1 MGERAL
7 SPFFVFRLLPSGV
20 LTMRTFQE
28 IKDNYRFTG
37 ADIETLKGLLPV
49 VSPHVQTIVSDFYDL
64 LLSIPDTAKF
74 LQDPVKLAWLR
85 TQHQQWLLALF
96 QGSYDEGYFQR
107 LQRIGHA
114 HVRINLSAHFV
125 YVGMNLIRQRLH
137 RIIETEVDPRHQEA
151 ANRAMEKVVDLNLD
165 IIART
170 YHEEEIRRVFLSQKL
185 DSLLIRFSQRFTFGL
200 NILLVVGLLGLSLGA
215 VGLVVQDVIHIVQ
228 GNLSHGLVGAMGSV
242 LILWVV
248 IELLDMEIDRLRG
261 GAFKLQLFVGLA
273 LVAFI
278 RKVLV
283 TSLAS
288 HDLWTEGLYLA
299 GILVCG
305 VIFWL
310 VSRAESGKP

>member
-1 MGERAL
+1 
-7 SPFFVFRLLPSGV
+7 
-20 LTMRTFQE
+20 MRTFQE
-28 IKDNYRFTG
+28 IKENYRFNDQ
-37 ADIETLKGLLPV
+37 DIETLKGLLPV
-49 VSPHVQTIVSDFYDL
+49 VEPHVEGIVSDFYSL
-64 LLSIPDTAKF
+64 LLGIPDTAKF
-74 LQDPVKLAWLR
+74 LQDATKLAWLR
-85 TQHQQWLLALF
+85 EMHQKWLRALF
-96 QGSYDEGYFQR
+96 QGPYDEVYFHR

-114 HVRINLSAHFV
+114 HVRIGLSAHFV
-125 YVGMNLIRQRLH
+125 YVGMNLIRRHLTQ
-137 RIIETEVDPRHQEA
+137 IIETEADPRQREGA
-151 ANRAMEKVVDLNLD
+151 LRAVAKILDLNLD

-170 YHEEEIRRVFLSQKL
+170 YHEEELRRVFLSQKL

-215 VGLVVQDVIHIVQ
+215 VGLVVQDVAHIIR
-228 GNLSHGLVGAMGSV
+228 GNLAQGLVGAMGSV

-248 IELLDMEIDRLRG
+248 IELLDMEIDRLQG

-283 TSLAS
+283 ASLAS

-305 VIFWL
+305 MIFWL
-310 VSRAESGKP
+310 VSRAEAGKK

>member
-1 MGERAL
+1 
-7 SPFFVFRLLPSGV
+7 
-20 LTMRTFQE
+20 MRTFQE
-28 IKDNYRFTG
+28 IKDNYRFT
-37 ADIETLKGLLPV
+37 DLEIEILKSLLPT
-49 VSPHVQTIVSDFYDL
+49 VSPHIDRIVGDFYNL
-64 LLSIPDTAKF
+64 FLQIPDAAKF
-74 LQDPVKLAWLR
+74 LKAEGQVARLQPMHRA
-85 TQHQQWLLALF
+85 WLLALF
-96 QGSYDEGYFQR
+96 QGPYDERYFQR

-114 HVRINLSAHFV
+114 HVRIGLSAHFV

-137 RIIETEVDPRHQEA
+137 QIIETEVDL
-151 ANRAMEKVVDLNLD
+151 NRREDAFKAVEKILDLNLD

-185 DSLLIRFSQRFTFGL
+185 DSALIRFSQRFTFGL
-200 NILLVVGLLGLSLGA
+200 NILLVVGLLGLSVGA
-215 VGLVVQDVIHIVQ
+215 VGLIVQDVIHIAQ
-228 GNLSHGLVGAMGSV
+228 GNLTQGLVSAMGSV

-288 HDLWTEGLYLA
+288 HDLWTEALYLA

-305 VIFWL
+305 AIFWL
-310 VSRAESGKP
+310 VSRAEASKP

>member
-1 MGERAL
+1 
-7 SPFFVFRLLPSGV
+7 
-20 LTMRTFQE
+20 
-28 IKDNYRFTG
+28 
-37 ADIETLKGLLPV
+37 
-49 VSPHVQTIVSDFYDL
+49 L
-64 LLSIPDTAKF
+64 LLTIPDTAKF
-74 LQDPVKLAWLR
+74 LQDEVKMAWLQAR
-85 TQHQQWLLALF
+85 HRDWLLSLF
-96 QGSYDEGYFQR
+96 QGPFDERYFQR

-114 HVRINLSAHFV
+114 HVRIGLSAHFV
-125 YVGMNLIRQRLH
+125 YVGMNLIRQHLH
-137 RIIETEVDPRHQEA
+137 RIIETEVDLRQREGA
-151 ANRAMEKVVDLNLD
+151 FRAMEKVLDLNLD

-200 NILLVVGLLGLSLGA
+200 NILLVLGLLGLSLGA
-215 VGLVVQDVIHIVQ
+215 VALIVQDVIQIAQ
-228 GNLSHGLVGAMGSV
+228 GNFSHGLVSAMGSV

-261 GAFKLQLFVGLA
+261 GAFKFRLFVGVA

-283 TSLAS
+283 TSLAA

-310 VSRAESGKP
+310 VSRAEAGKV

>member
-1 MGERAL
+1 
-7 SPFFVFRLLPSGV
+7 
-20 LTMRTFQE
+20 MRTFQE
-28 IKDNYRFTG
+28 IKDNYRFTELEM
-37 ADIETLKGLLPV
+37 DILKGLYSV
-49 VSPHVQTIVSDFYDL
+49 VEPHADRIATDFYNL
-64 LLSIPDTAKF
+64 FLQIPDTAEYLKG
-74 LQDPVKLAWLR
+74 QGQITKLKATHR
-85 TQHQQWLLALF
+85 DWLLAMF
-96 QGSYDEGYFQR
+96 QGPYDERYFQR
-107 LQRIGHA
+107 LQRVGHA
-114 HVRINLSAHFV
+114 HVRIGLSAHFV
-125 YVGMNLIRQRLH
+125 YVGMNLVRQHLH
-137 RIIETEVDPRHQEA
+137 QIIETEVDLRQREA
-151 ANRAMEKVVDLNLD
+151 AFRAVEKILDLNLD

-185 DSLLIRFSQRFTFGL
+185 DSVLIQFSQRFTFGL
-200 NILLVVGLLGLSLGA
+200 NIILVVGLLGLSLGA
-215 VGLVVQDVIHIVQ
+215 VGLIVQDVIHIVQ
-228 GNLSHGLVGAMGSV
+228 GNLSHGLVSAMGSV

-310 VSRAESGKP
+310 VSRAEGAKK

>member
-1 MGERAL
+1 
-7 SPFFVFRLLPSGV
+7 
-20 LTMRTFQE
+20 MRTFQE
-28 IKDNYRFTG
+28 IKDNYRFSELE
-37 ADIETLKGLLPV
+37 IEILKGLLPV
-49 VSPHVQTIVSDFYDL
+49 VSPHVELIVSDFYNL
-64 LLSIPDTAKF
+64 FLQIHDTAKF
-74 LQDPVKLAWLR
+74 LEDETKLTWLR
-85 TQHQQWLLALF
+85 AQHQNWLLALF
-96 QGSYDEGYFQR
+96 QGPYDERYFQR

-114 HVRINLSAHFV
+114 HVCIGLSAHFV
-125 YVGMNLIRQRLH
+125 YVGMNLVRQRLH
-137 RIIETEVDPRHQEA
+137 QIIETEVDLRQREDA
-151 ANRAMEKVVDLNLD
+151 FRAVEKILDLNLD

-185 DSLLIRFSQRFTFGL
+185 DSALIRFSQRFTFGL

-215 VGLVVQDVIHIVQ
+215 VGLIVQDVVHIFQ
-228 GNLSHGLVGAMGSV
+228 GNLSHGLVSAMGSV

-288 HDLWTEGLYLA
+288 HDLWSEALYLA

-310 VSRAESGKP
+310 VSRAEGANK

>member
-1 MGERAL
+1 
-7 SPFFVFRLLPSGV
+7 
-20 LTMRTFQE
+20 MRTFRE
-28 IKDNYRFTG
+28 IKDNYRFSEPEM
-37 ADIETLKGLLPV
+37 ETLKNLLPV
-49 VSPHVQTIVSDFYDL
+49 VEPHADTIVADFYNL
-64 LLSIPDTAKF
+64 FRQIPDTAKYLKDEAQMAR
-74 LQDPVKLAWLR
+74 LQAMHR
-85 TQHQQWLLALF
+85 IWLLALF
-96 QGSYDEGYFQR
+96 PGPFDERYFQR

-114 HVRINLSAHFV
+114 HVRIGLSAHFV

-137 RIIETEVDPRHQEA
+137 EIIAAEVDPDRREGA
-151 ANRAMEKVVDLNLD
+151 FKAVAKVLDLNLD
-165 IIART
+165 VIART

-200 NILLVVGLLGLSLGA
+200 NILLVLGLLGLSLGA
-215 VGLVVQDVIHIVQ
+215 VVLIIQDVIIIVQ
-228 GNLSHGLVGAMGSV
+228 GNLVYGLVATMGSV
-242 LILWVV
+242 LILWVI

-261 GAFKLQLFVGLA
+261 GAFKLRLFVGVA

-283 TSLAS
+283 TSLGQ

-310 VSRAESGKP
+310 VSRAETAKE

>member
-1 MGERAL
+1 
-7 SPFFVFRLLPSGV
+7 
-20 LTMRTFQE
+20 MRTFQE
-28 IKDNYRFTG
+28 IKDNYRFTEP
-37 ADIETLKGLLPV
+37 DIEILRGLLPV
-49 VSPHVQTIVSDFYDL
+49 VEPHAETIVSDFYDL
-64 LLSIPDTAKF
+64 LLTIPDTAKF
-74 LQDPVKLAWLR
+74 LQDATKLARLR

-96 QGSYDEGYFQR
+96 QGPYDERYFQR
-107 LQRIGHA
+107 LQRVGHA
-114 HVRINLSAHFV
+114 HVRIGLSAHFV
-125 YVGMNLIRQRLH
+125 YVGMNLIRQHLH
-137 RIIETEVDPRHQEA
+137 RIIEAEVDPRQREGVFQA
-151 ANRAMEKVVDLNLD
+151 VEKILDLNLD

-170 YHEEEIRRVFLSQKL
+170 YHEEELRRVFLSHKL
-185 DSLLIRFSQRFTFGL
+185 DSALIRFSHRFTFGL

-215 VGLVVQDVIHIVQ
+215 VGLIVQDIIHIAQ
-228 GNLSHGLVGAMGSV
+228 GNLSQGLVSAMGSV

-248 IELLDMEIDRLRG
+248 IELLDMEIDRLQG

-288 HDLWTEGLYLA
+288 HDLWSEGLYLA

-310 VSRAESGKP
+310 VSRAETGKI

>member
-1 MGERAL
+1 
-7 SPFFVFRLLPSGV
+7 
-20 LTMRTFQE
+20 MRTFQE
-28 IKDNYRFTG
+28 IKDNYRFSEP
-37 ADIETLKGLLPV
+37 DIEILKSLLPV
-49 VSPHVQTIVSDFYDL
+49 VEPHADRIVTDFYNL
-64 LLSIPDTAKF
+64 FLEIPDTAKF
-74 LQDPVKLAWLR
+74 LKDEAQIARLR
-85 TQHQQWLLALF
+85 PMHQTWLLAMF
-96 QGSYDEGYFQR
+96 QGPYDERYFQR
-107 LQRIGHA
+107 LQRVGHA
-114 HVRINLSAHFV
+114 HVRIDLSAHFV
-125 YVGMNLIRQRLH
+125 YVGMNLIRRHLH
-137 RIIETEVDPRHQEA
+137 QIIETEVDLRQREA
-151 ANRAMEKVVDLNLD
+151 AFRAVEKILDLNLD

-185 DSLLIRFSQRFTFGL
+185 DSALIQFSQRFTFGL
-200 NILLVVGLLGLSLGA
+200 NIILVVGLLGLSLGA
-215 VGLVVQDVIHIVQ
+215 VALIVQDVIHIAQ
-228 GNLSHGLVGAMGSV
+228 GNLSHGLVSAMGSV

-288 HDLWTEGLYLA
+288 HDLWAEGLYLA

-310 VSRAESGKP
+310 VSRAEGAKR

>member
-1 MGERAL
+1 
-7 SPFFVFRLLPSGV
+7 
-20 LTMRTFQE
+20 MRTFQE
-28 IKDNYRFTG
+28 IKDNYRFTEP
-37 ADIETLKGLLPV
+37 DIETLRGLLAV
-49 VSPHVQTIVSDFYDL
+49 VSPHVETIVSDFYNL
-64 LLSIPDTAKF
+64 FLAIPDTAKF
-74 LQDPVKLAWLR
+74 LQDEAKLAWLR
-85 TQHQQWLLALF
+85 GQHQKWLLALF
-96 QGSYDEGYFQR
+96 QGPYDERYFQR
-107 LQRIGHA
+107 LQRVGHA
-114 HVRINLSAHFV
+114 HVRIGLSAHFV
-125 YVGMNLIRQRLH
+125 YVGMNLVRAAPAPDHRDGGGPPAAGGRL
-137 RIIETEVDPRHQEA
+137 
-151 ANRAMEKVVDLNLD
+151 RAVEKILDLNLD

-170 YHEEEIRRVFLSQKL
+170 YHEEELRRVFLSQKL

-215 VGLVVQDVIHIVQ
+215 VGLVVQDVIHIAQ
-228 GNLSHGLVGAMGSV
+228 GNLTQGLVSAMGSV

-310 VSRAESGKP
+310 VSRAEAGQKVILSLIQTIPPEQSPSG

>member
-1 MGERAL
+1 
-7 SPFFVFRLLPSGV
+7 
-20 LTMRTFQE
+20 MRTFQE
-28 IKDNYRFTG
+28 IKANYRFTDG
-37 ADIETLKGLLPV
+37 DSETLNSLLSV
-49 VSPHVQTIVSDFYDL
+49 VSPHVETIVSDFYSL
-64 LLSIPDTAKF
+64 LLSIPDTAKL
-74 LQDPVKLAWLR
+74 LQDAAKLAWLR
-85 TQHQQWLLALF
+85 ERHQQWLLALF
-96 QGSYDEGYFQR
+96 RGPFDEGYFQR

-137 RIIETEVDPRHQEA
+137 RIIETEVEPERREA
-151 ANRAMEKVVDLNLD
+151 ANQAMEKIVDLNLD

-170 YHEEEIRRVFLSQKL
+170 YHEEEIRQVFLSQKL
-185 DSLLIRFSQRFTFGL
+185 DSLLIRFAQRFTYGL

-215 VGLVVQDVIHIVQ
+215 VALIVQDVTHIAQ
-228 GNLSHGLVGAMGSV
+228 GDLNKGLVGAMGSV

-248 IELLDMEIDRLRG
+248 IELLDMEIDRLQG

-283 TSLAS
+283 TSLGA
-288 HDLWTEGLYLA
+288 HDLWSEGLYLA

-310 VSRAESGKP
+310 VSRAEARKP

>member
-1 MGERAL
+1 
-7 SPFFVFRLLPSGV
+7 
-20 LTMRTFQE
+20 MRIFQE
-28 IKDNYRFTG
+28 IKDNYRFTELE
-37 ADIETLKGLLPV
+37 IEILRSLLPMV
-49 VSPHVQTIVSDFYDL
+49 EPHADRVVSDFYNL
-64 LLSIPDTAKF
+64 FLQIPDTAKY
-74 LQDPVKLAWLR
+74 LKDDNQIARLR
-85 TQHQQWLLALF
+85 SMHRVWLLALF
-96 QGSYDEGYFQR
+96 QGPYDERYFQR

-114 HVRINLSAHFV
+114 HVRIGLSAHFV
-125 YVGMNLIRQRLH
+125 YVGMNLIRQRL
-137 RIIETEVDPRHQEA
+137 RQIIDTEVEPRQREGA
-151 ANRAMEKVVDLNLD
+151 VKAVEKILDLNLD

-215 VGLVVQDVIHIVQ
+215 VALIGQDVIHITRGHLDQ
-228 GNLSHGLVGAMGSV
+228 GLVGAMGSV

-261 GAFKLQLFVGLA
+261 GSFKLRLFVGVA

-283 TSLAS
+283 TSLGQ

-310 VSRAESGKP
+310 VSRAEAGKA

>member
-1 MGERAL
+1 
-7 SPFFVFRLLPSGV
+7 
-20 LTMRTFQE
+20 MRTFQD
-28 IKDNYRFTG
+28 IKENYRFSEPEM
-37 ADIETLKGLLPV
+37 ETLKGLLPV
-49 VSPHVQTIVSDFYDL
+49 VEPHLDQIVSDFYNL
-64 LLSIPDTAKF
+64 LLTIPDTAKF
-74 LQDPVKLAWLR
+74 LKDDTQLARLR
-85 TQHQQWLLALF
+85 GMHRLWLLSLF
-96 QGSYDEGYFQR
+96 QGPYDERYFQR

-114 HVRINLSAHFV
+114 HVRIGLSAHFV
-125 YVGMNLIRQRLH
+125 YVGMNLIRQHLH
-137 RIIETEVDPRHQEA
+137 RIIEMEVDPGPREGA
-151 ANRAMEKVVDLNLD
+151 FKAVEKILDLNLD
-165 IIART
+165 VIART

-185 DSLLIRFSQRFTFGL
+185 DSLLIRFAQRFTFGL

-215 VGLVVQDVIHIVQ
+215 VALIVQDVVQIAQ
-228 GNLSHGLVGAMGSV
+228 GNFSHGLVSAMGSV

-261 GAFKLQLFVGLA
+261 GAFKFRLFVGVA

-310 VSRAESGKP
+310 VSRAEAGKV